1 MRARVAAI
9 ADPHTEILVSS
20 DTPRSTAQ
28 IRAQDAPEPKAP
40 NLDSAQR
47 RHLRSL
53 AHPLKPVVFVG
64 EGGISPALTKA
75 LDEALTSHELVKI
88 RLRQPADKK
97 TAARELAEAS
107 ASALCGVVGHTV
119 VLYRP
124 HPEEPRIKLP
134 DRD

>member
-1 MRARVAAI
+1 M
-9 ADPHTEILVSS
+9 EILVSS
-20 DTPRSTAQ
+20 DTPRSAAQ

-40 NLDSAQR
+40 SLDSAQR

>member
-1 MRARVAAI
+1 M
-9 ADPHTEILVSS
+9 SS
-20 DTPRSTAQ
+20 DTPQSPSQT
-28 IRAQDAPEPKAP
+28 RAQNSTQPKSLS
-40 NLDSAQR
+40 LDSTER

-53 AHPLKPVVFVG
+53 AHPLKPVVFIG
-64 EGGISPALTKA
+64 EGGISTAVTKA

-97 TAARELAEAS
+97 AAARELAEAS
-107 ASALCGVVGHTV
+107 NSALCGVVGHTV

-134 DRD
+134 RRD